1 MNIRLNQMKFD
12 VPSYEKTPAL
22 KFRISKMQKLGGD
35 YSYFHKGSPVCKCK
49 RIYYSVP
56 FKIPLMIC

>member
-35 YSYFHKGSPVCKCK
+35 YSYFHRALHFVNVKESTTVFHSK
-49 RIYYSVP
+49 Y
-56 FKIPLMIC
+56 LL